1 MENLILHVYYTCK
14 SGMAPAF
21 VQALKDSGLQ
31 AKVRAEDGC
40 LQYDYHLSCEEK
52 DTVVLIECWR
62 DAAALSAHAAAP
74 HMARVAAM
82 KEGRVKETN
91 LKRYE

>member
-1 MENLILHVYYTCK
+1 MLGVNVTYMMKPGKREEFLSEVVSC
-14 SGMAPAF
+14 G
-21 VQALKDSGLQ
+21 ALDAIRK
-31 AKVRAEDGC
+31 EDGC

-62 DAAALSAHAAAP
+62 DAAALAAHAAAP

>member
-40 LQYDYHLSCEEK
+40 LQYDYHLSCEEA
-52 DTVVLIECWR
+52 DTVVLLEKWQS
-62 DAAALSAHAAAP
+62 AAALQAHLAQP
-74 HMARVAAM
+74 HMADIAA
-82 KEGRVKETN
+82 VKEQYALSTR
-91 LKRYE
+91 LEKYE

>member
-1 MENLILHVYYTCK
+1 M
-14 SGMAPAF
+14 
-21 VQALKDSGLQ
+21 ALKVLVTYKMKPGHRDAFL
-31 AKVRAEDGC
+31 ADTAAIRPEILKEDGC

-62 DAAALSAHAAAP
+62 DAAALAAHAAAP

>member
-1 MENLILHVYYTCK
+1 MQNIILHVTYTCFPGK
-14 SGMAPAF
+14 AEEF
-21 VQALKDSGLQ
+21 VTALKESGFQ
-31 AKVRAEDGC
+31 TTVRAEDGC

-62 DAAALSAHAAAP
+62 DAAALAAHAAAP